1 MSQNTR
7 KPTHDDGVVEPD
19 WRSHLQN
26 NYQTYVSIAA
36 TILIALAPSLV
47 PIKFEADPWL
57 ILRQA
62 SFVFLLIASVLLLFF
77 VPKRMRS
84 SLSELRGQLNSAESR
99 QRKQALELVNAL
111 SMPINYFAEAAS
123 EGTALSDKREAMSK
137 VRANLLTEAQNRLSS
152 ERYQVRVN
160 LFVANPDQRSLQV
173 PRGCAMG
180 GPQSQRIFR
189 PEDETYIAAVAG
201 KGRVVEDCTSREDF
215 SDILDTRGNFRYKS
229 FSAFPV
235 AVPGKLFAI
244 LAVDADVEGAFT
256 EYDDKLMEFYTHLLS
271 ISFLYESWTNWIDI

>member
-1 MSQNTR
+1 
-7 KPTHDDGVVEPD
+7 
-19 WRSHLQN
+19 
-26 NYQTYVSIAA
+26 
-36 TILIALAPSLV
+36 
-47 PIKFEADPWL
+47 
-57 ILRQA
+57 
-62 SFVFLLIASVLLLFF
+62 
-77 VPKRMRS
+77 
-84 SLSELRGQLNSAESR
+84 
-99 QRKQALELVNAL
+99 
-111 SMPINYFAEAAS
+111 
-123 EGTALSDKREAMSK
+123 
-137 VRANLLTEAQNRLSS
+137 
-152 ERYQVRVN
+152 
-160 LFVANPDQRSLQV
+160 
-173 PRGCAMG
+173 MG